1 MRNAGLP
8 PALGEG
14 SRDQPIQELSRT
26 LKQGRFI
33 SRERTM
39 SHIVIREWQPSDA
52 QRSDRSAGDRSRH
65 RLKVRQAIRENI
77 ADIIAEEAIIGKS
90 RDRIVKVPIR
100 GIKEYRFSFGA
111 NHPQVGQGEGQ
122 TQPGQVIG
130 RDSTPQPGSEQA
142 GDTAGSDYYETE
154 ITLDELIEI
163 MFEDLELPNQ
173 ERKQLK
179 TIELERNQKSLG
191 YRRKGVRARLS
202 LHRSAIER
210 VRRLQIARR
219 SSVSEGNAAPDPD
232 LGVAAEVVPRPARR
246 AGFSLPVRSPFWER
260 DLRFRHRNP
269 KLRRESN
276 AVVICIMDTSGSM
289 DVSKKYLARSFFF
302 LLHRFV
308 STKYATT
315 EVVFISHDTEARE
328 ATEEEFFRRGESG
341 GTFISSGYNKALHI
355 IQERY
360 HPSHWNIYAF
370 HCSDGDNFGSD
381 NAKALA
387 AALELCQAC
396 NLFGYGEIK
405 PPGSYSGNSSLL
417 DFFSSAVTAENYKS
431 VPIRQKQDIWPA
443 FKEFLRLEEQR

>member
-1 MRNAGLP
+1 MN
-8 PALGEG
+8 
-14 SRDQPIQELSRT
+14 
-26 LKQGRFI
+26 
-33 SRERTM
+33 
-39 SHIVIREWQPSDA
+39 
-52 QRSDRSAGDRSRH
+52 
-65 RLKVRQAIRENI
+65 QA
-77 ADIIAEEAIIGKS
+77 
-90 RDRIVKVPIR
+90 
-100 GIKEYRFSFGA
+100 
-111 NHPQVGQGEGQ
+111 QVGQGKGQ

-130 RDSTPQPGSEQA
+130 RDSTPQPVPEQA

-179 TIELERNQKSLG
+179 SIEFEHNQKSKG

-210 VRRLQIARR
+210 VRRLQRARR
-219 SSVSEGNAAPDPD
+219 SSGLEENAAPDPD
-232 LGVAAEVVPRPARR
+232 LGVAVGVTPVSARR
-246 AGFSLPVRSPFWER
+246 QPSPLPVRSPFWER
-260 DLRFRHRNP
+260 DLRFRHRAP
-269 KLRRESN
+269 KIRRESN

-308 STKYATT
+308 STKYANS

-328 ATEEEFFRRGESG
+328 ATEEEFFRKGKSG
-341 GTFISSGYNKALHI
+341 GTFISSGYNKALQI

-360 HPSHWNIYAF
+360 HPSLWNIYAF

-381 NAKALA
+381 NAKALET
-387 AALELCQAC
+387 ALELCQAC

-405 PPGSYSGNSSLL
+405 PPGSYSGSSSLL

-431 VPIRQKQDIWPA
+431 IPIRQKQDIWPA
-443 FKEFLRLEEQR
+443 FEEFLRLEEQS

>member
-1 MRNAGLP
+1 
-8 PALGEG
+8 
-14 SRDQPIQELSRT
+14 
-26 LKQGRFI
+26 
-33 SRERTM
+33 M
-39 SHIVIREWQPSDA
+39 SHIVIRKWQPSEA

-65 RLKVRQAIRENI
+65 RLKIRKAIRENI
-77 ADIIAEEAIIGKS
+77 ADVIAEEAIIGKS

-111 NHPQVGQGEGQ
+111 NRPQVAQGEGQ

-130 RDSTPQPGSEQA
+130 SDPTPQAGSEQA
-142 GDTAGSDYYETE
+142 GNTAGSDYYETE
-154 ITLDELIEI
+154 ITLAELIEI

-173 ERKQLK
+173 ERKPLR
-179 TIELERNQKSLG
+179 TIELEHNKKSLG

-210 VRRLQIARR
+210 VRRLQRTRR
-219 SSVSEGNAAPDPD
+219 SSVLEENAASGDD
-232 LGVAAEVVPRPARR
+232 LGVAVGVAPESARR
-246 AGFSLPVRSPFWER
+246 ARSALPIRSPFWER

-308 STKYATT
+308 STKYAST

-328 ATEEEFFRRGESG
+328 ATEEEFFRKGESG
-341 GTFISSGYNKALHI
+341 GTFISSGYNKALQI

-360 HPSHWNIYAF
+360 HPSLWNIYAF

-381 NAKALA
+381 NEKALE

-405 PPGSYSGNSSLL
+405 PPGSYSGSRSLL
-417 DFFSSAVTAENYKS
+417 DFFSSAVTTENYKS
-431 VPIRQKQDIWPA
+431 IPIRQKQDIWPA
-443 FKEFLRLEEQR
+443 FEEFLRLEKQ

>member
-1 MRNAGLP
+1 
-8 PALGEG
+8 
-14 SRDQPIQELSRT
+14 
-26 LKQGRFI
+26 
-33 SRERTM
+33 M
-39 SHIVIREWQPSDA
+39 SHIVIRKWQPSDA

-77 ADIIAEEAIIGKS
+77 ADVIAEEAIIGKS

-130 RDSTPQPGSEQA
+130 RDSNPHPGSEQA
-142 GDTAGSDYYETE
+142 GDTSGSDYYETE

-179 TIELERNQKSLG
+179 TIELEHNQKSLG

-202 LHRSAIER
+202 LQRSAIER

-219 SSVSEGNAAPDPD
+219 SSVSEEDAAPDAA
-232 LGVAAEVVPRPARR
+232 LGVAVGVAPKSTRR
-246 AGFSLPVRSPFWER
+246 AISSLPVRSPFWER
-260 DLRFRHRNP
+260 DLRYRHRNR

-308 STKYATT
+308 STKYAST

-328 ATEEEFFRRGESG
+328 AIEEEFFRKGE
-341 GTFISSGYNKALHI
+341 
-355 IQERY
+355 
-360 HPSHWNIYAF
+360 
-370 HCSDGDNFGSD
+370 
-381 NAKALA
+381 
-387 AALELCQAC
+387 
-396 NLFGYGEIK
+396 
-405 PPGSYSGNSSLL
+405 
-417 DFFSSAVTAENYKS
+417 
-431 VPIRQKQDIWPA
+431 
-443 FKEFLRLEEQR
+443 